1 MTNQPSDLLSFH
13 SQRYLQ
19 TDRHSVLENCASTSL
34 YIHVFSFRQRRAL
47 APNTPANF
55 SPFSPFSGSSLGS
68 CHAARSGQTHRTG
81 ASHRSPGSG
90 SAPAQ
95 QSPRHTQHRKAG
107 RKRAVGKK
115 KKKNG
120 GRKTK
125 IKPPTAPSGPCS
137 KQESALSTTSAKV
150 RKEQNPRPP
159 PCRQQALLAYHSAP
173 ATPCTPSAPTQG
185 QGDKSN
191 GILELLM
198 CWHRW
203 GKCTHWQPQSHSQ
216 SVTSLRLFLLVSL
229 PFMSL
234 LACSSGFL
242 PSL

>member
-1 MTNQPSDLLSFH
+1 MLPDLGRPTGQGLHTDLLAPVQLLH
-13 SQRYLQ
+13 SSHHGI
-19 TDRHSVLENCASTSL
+19 HSIEK
-34 YIHVFSFRQRRAL
+34 Q
-47 APNTPANF
+47 
-55 SPFSPFSGSSLGS
+55 G
-68 CHAARSGQTHRTG
+68 
-81 ASHRSPGSG
+81 
-90 SAPAQ
+90 
-95 QSPRHTQHRKAG
+95 G
-107 RKRAVGKK
+107 RELWGKGR
-115 KKKNG
+115 KKNG
-120 GRKTK
+120 GRRTK

-173 ATPCTPSAPTQG
+173 ATPCTASAPTQG

-198 CWHRW
+198 RWHHW
-203 GKCTHWQPQSHSQ
+203 GKCAHWQPQSHSQ
-216 SVTSLRLFLLVSL
+216 SVTFLLLFLLVSL